1 MKKRKI
7 NNVGF
12 NNISLSLTE
21 SLARIVNYIRECF
34 ETLALTVWLPYSTL
48 IMSLW
53 NKTTDQLTP
62 SKSAQDQVNS
72 TCSFVDS
79 SAERFS
85 KLFAFCFTLLGSL
98 FGNILIIIIVNKNRD
113 LRKTINYFIVN
124 MALSDL
130 VLTLIVLPVEIS
142 RLVTDSLH
150 WHLSGILGLICCK
163 LFYFASSVSLVVSA
177 ESLVWIAIDR
187 FVAVVFPMK
196 LGLISGRTRSI
207 AIVSTWMC
215 AGFFSCPLL
224 IISKLVAS
232 GSDIVCGET
241 NIESYLLNKD
251 SAIEAYVWFQFV
263 LLIIAPLVVT
273 TVLYTAIA
281 ITLILQKRALAS
293 TPPNAQ
299 RNAMKK
305 RTKAIKMAVAIMA
318 LFNLCVIPHTLLY
331 FIPHWRPSCVIQRVV
346 YFVTSFSFY
355 FSTSVNPI
363 ICLSFVESYR
373 RGLRNI
379 LCPCVRQRNNMM
391 VKREQVSLKKMKSLL
406 DE

>member
-1 MKKRKI
+1 M
-7 NNVGF
+7 F
-12 NNISLSLTE
+12 LT
-21 SLARIVNYIRECF
+21 S
-34 ETLALTVWLPYSTL
+34 
-48 IMSLW
+48 
-53 NKTTDQLTP
+53 
-62 SKSAQDQVNS
+62 NS
-72 TCSFVDS
+72 TISVIRNKNALGHQNYTCVFVDS
-79 SAERFS
+79 STERIS
-85 KLFAFCFTLLGSL
+85 KLCVHSAISLGSL
-98 FGNILIIIIVNKNRD
+98 FGNIFVILIVYKNRD

-124 MALSDL
+124 VAFSDL
-130 VLTLIVLPVEIS
+130 VLTLIVLPVEIT
-142 RLVTDSLH
+142 RFVTDSLH

-331 FIPHWRPSCVIQRVV
+331 FIPHWRPSCAIQRVV

-391 VKREQVSLKKMKSLL
+391 VKREQVSLKN
-406 DE
+406 

>member
-53 NKTTDQLTP
+53 NKTTDQLIP

-207 AIVSTWMC
+207 AIVSIWMC

-281 ITLILQKRALAS
+281 ITLKMQKKALAG
-293 TPPNAQ
+293 TPSNAQ
-299 RNAMKK
+299 RHATKK
-305 RTKAIKMAVAIMA
+305 RRQAIKMAVAIMV
-318 LFNLCVIPHTLLY
+318 LFYLCVTPHTLIY
-331 FIPHWRPSCVIQRVV
+331 FIPDWRPSCATQRVV
-346 YFVTSFSFY
+346 YFVASFTFY
-355 FSTSVNPI
+355 LSTTVNPI

-391 VKREQVSLKKMKSLL
+391 VKREQVSLKN
-406 DE
+406 